1 MEESRANLYCHREA
15 AAWAPKP
22 RELPVTLV
30 TGFLGAGKTSL
41 LRHILSNKSNLRVAA
56 AVNDFAAVNLD
67 AQLVARSRGSE
78 DAQVVELSNG
88 CVCCSSAAAAG
99 FSEAVAQV
107 LQECDVGKVQYLVV
121 ETSGVA
127 DPAGLIATLDQVR
140 RRNRAPLPTLPQH
153 PTPRTAVAGVR
164 AAVPRP
170 VGLGRHCRR
179 RREREPRRLPH
190 RSCRVL

>member
-1 MEESRANLYCHREA
+1 MRQSEKAAPRADYKRGAASWTRMEESRANLYCHREA

-121 ETSGVA
+121 ETKSMCCTRWASLTG
-127 DPAGLIATLDQVR
+127 
-140 RRNRAPLPTLPQH
+140 
-153 PTPRTAVAGVR
+153 
-164 AAVPRP
+164 
-170 VGLGRHCRR
+170 CRSW
-179 RREREPRRLPH
+179 RRL
-190 RSCRVL
+190 RSGWHGC